1 MDKKKAVSDDLKER
15 NPAAEPD
22 EIYFN
27 INEVARQ
34 IEVVPA
40 TIRNWE
46 KQNLFVARR
55 SGNGYRIFS
64 FGDLERLRKIKRLS
78 KDESMGANAIQVIM
92 SLDPAE
98 RSPRKSLAVS
108 RKLISQK
115 WREYRRERG
124 YSLGQVAESV
134 GISLSYLWKI
144 ENAQARASYGI
155 LEKLSEFYGESI
167 LYYIE
172 DNLEENNLVARG
184 SGEKIEIGLQGVS
197 LEALGALS
205 NFSLSPVIYTIEPQC
220 GSRIAAAHRG
230 EEFVYVLSGKMD
242 FTVAGKQFGLS
253 AGDSLCFRSSDSHS
267 CRNPG
272 KVVARMLWVLSMPRR
287 QWREP
292 GGRKDLAPGPGAPAG
307 LPERP

>member
-1 MDKKKAVSDDLKER
+1 MDKKQTVSDER
-15 NPAAEPD
+15 SQRKLAAEPD

-27 INEVARQ
+27 INEVAKQ

-55 SGNGYRIFS
+55 SGNGYRIFT
-64 FGDLERLRKIKRLS
+64 FDDIERLRKIKHLS

-98 RSPRKSLAVS
+98 HATRKSVGVS

-115 WREYRRERG
+115 WKEYRQERG
-124 YSLGQVAESV
+124 YSLGHVAESI

-144 ENAQARASYGI
+144 ENAQAHASYEI

-167 LYYIE
+167 LYYME
-172 DNLEENNLVARG
+172 DNTEENNLVPKG
-184 SGEKIEIGLQGVS
+184 SGEQIEIGLSGVS

-205 NFSLSPVIYTIEPQC
+205 SFSLSPVIYTIEPQC
-220 GSRIAAAHRG
+220 GSRIASAHRG
-230 EEFVYVLSGKMD
+230 EEFVYVLSGKMK
-242 FTVAGKQFGLS
+242 FTVAGKQFNMS
-253 AGDSLCFRSSDSHS
+253 AGDSLCFRSTDSHS
-267 CRNPG
+267 CYNPG
-272 KVVARMLWVLSMPRR
+272 KVVARLLWVLSMPRVKR
-287 QWREP
+287 SASQ
-292 GGRKDLAPGPGAPAG
+292 DN
-307 LPERP
+307 